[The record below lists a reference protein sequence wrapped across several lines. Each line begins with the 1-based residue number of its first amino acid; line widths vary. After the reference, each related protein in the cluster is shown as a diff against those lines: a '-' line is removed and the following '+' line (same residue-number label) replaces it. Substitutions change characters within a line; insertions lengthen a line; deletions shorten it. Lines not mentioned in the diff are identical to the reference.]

1 MARDQVIRVGRR
13 RLLQGG
19 LALTGLSLL
28 SGCGVL
34 PLASHQAAKVPRI
47 GFLGVG
53 SREGRAV
60 LIEGFLQGLREL
72 GYVEGQNIVIEY
84 RFSDDREERLPQ
96 LAAELIGLPVEL
108 ILASGAP
115 ASFAARDA
123 TSTIPIVMG
132 SLGADPVETGLIASL
147 ARPGGNI
154 TGMTSV
160 STQLSAKRLQLLK
173 EIVPSLSRVAVF
185 WNPPNP
191 TYGPIL
197 KELEAAAQTL
207 GLELL
212 RLEVRVP
219 EDFQDAFET
228 ATGWGAGALF
238 VPADPLT
245 FNRPRVVADLALK
258 YRMPTMMEP
267 REFVEAGCLLSL
279 GSNHFDLYR
288 RSATHVDKILKG
300 ASPADIPMEQPTKFD
315 FAINLK
321 TAQALGLTIPQ
332 SVLEQATE
340 LIQ

>member
-1 MARDQVIRVGRR
+1 MARDRVERTRR
-13 RLLQGG
+13 RFLQGG

-34 PLASHQAAKVPRI
+34 PLPSHQAAKVSRI
-47 GFLGVG
+47 GFLAVG
-53 SREGRAV
+53 SRDGRAS
-60 LIEGFLQGLREL
+60 LIEGFLDGLREQ
-72 GYVEGQNIVIEY
+72 GYVEGQNIVVEY
-84 RFSDDREERLPQ
+84 RFSDGQDERLPQ
-96 LAAELIGLPVEL
+96 LAAELIGVPVAL

-132 SLGADPVETGLIASL
+132 SLGADPVESGLIASL

-154 TGMTSV
+154 TGMTSI
-160 STQLSAKRLQLLK
+160 SAQLSGKRLELLQ
-173 EIVPSLSRVAVF
+173 EVVPGLSRVAVF

-197 KELEAAAQTL
+197 KALDAAAQTL
-207 GLELL
+207 ELQ
-212 RLEVRVP
+212 RLEVRAP
-219 EDFQDAFET
+219 EDFEGAFEA
-228 ATGWGAGALF
+228 ATRSRAGALI

-279 GSNHFDLYR
+279 GSNHADLYR

-315 FAINLK
+315 FAVNLK

-332 SVLEQATE
+332 SVLQQATE
-340 LIQ
+340 IIQ